1 MDKEETK
8 PLNRIKVVLAEKGK
22 PNKFL
27 SDNLGVAPT
36 TVSKWVTNT
45 CQPPMET
52 FVKIAKLLDV
62 ELAELIRMW
71 YNIRIAYYFYS

>member
-1 MDKEETK
+1 MDKEATK

-45 CQPPMET
+45 CQLPMET

-62 ELAELIRMW
+62 ELAELIRM
-71 YNIRIAYYFYS
+71 

>member
-8 PLNRIKVVLAEKGK
+8 PLNRIKVVLSEKDK
-22 PNKFL
+22 SNKFL

-62 ELAELIRMW
+62 ELAELIRM
-71 YNIRIAYYFYS
+71 

>member
-1 MDKEETK
+1 MDKEETT

-45 CQPPMET
+45 CQSPMET

-62 ELAELIRMW
+62 ELAELIRM
-71 YNIRIAYYFYS
+71 

>member
-8 PLNRIKVVLAEKGK
+8 PLNRIKVGLAEKGK

-62 ELAELIRMW
+62 ELAELIRM
-71 YNIRIAYYFYS
+71 

>member
-62 ELAELIRMW
+62 ELAELIRMQ
-71 YNIRIAYYFYS
+71 YNIGIAYYFYS

>member
-36 TVSKWVTNT
+36 TVSKLVTNT

-62 ELAELIRMW
+62 ELAELIRM
-71 YNIRIAYYFYS
+71 

>member
-27 SDNLGVAPT
+27 SDNLCVSPT

-62 ELAELIRMW
+62 ELAELIRM
-71 YNIRIAYYFYS
+71 

>member
-1 MDKEETK
+1 MDKEATK

-36 TVSKWVTNT
+36 TVSKCVTNT

-62 ELAELIRMW
+62 ELAELIRM
-71 YNIRIAYYFYS
+71 

>member
-1 MDKEETK
+1 MDKEATK

-36 TVSKWVTNT
+36 IVSKWVTNT

-62 ELAELIRMW
+62 ELAELIRM
-71 YNIRIAYYFYS
+71 

>member
-45 CQPPMET
+45 CQPPVET

-62 ELAELIRMW
+62 ELAELIRM
-71 YNIRIAYYFYS
+71 